1 MVSPDVGA
9 DALGERVVAWM
20 VAERP
25 ALDRLMAEEGSRA
38 LHEEFLLAEGG
49 ALPDARERLAR
60 ARAASARA
68 WLRHLA
74 RALEACWPDAPA
86 GMGERV
92 GAWLSSHGERLE
104 ALLIDEQ
111 AQLERRGRS
120 GDAFADQRAVELGAQ
135 TRLFAEA
142 VGAVVRPGGED
153 GPAFSRRVA
162 AWQREHAA
170 RGRAVV
176 DEAVGAGAE
185 GLSGADEARP
195 LWERAP
201 EEARRREAALL
212 WARVRFLAEGTAA
225 GLVTAGPPVSAEPGG

>member
-1 MVSPDVGA
+1 MVSPDAGA
-9 DALGERVVAWM
+9 DALGERLVGWM

-38 LHEEFLLAEGG
+38 IHEEFLLAEGG
-49 ALPDARERLAR
+49 ALPDAGQRLAR

-74 RALEACWPDAPA
+74 RGLEACWDGAPA
-86 GMGERV
+86 GMGEGV
-92 GAWLSSHGERLE
+92 GTWLARHGERLE
-104 ALLIDEQ
+104 ALLLDEQ

-135 TRLFAEA
+135 SRLFAEA

-162 AWQREHAA
+162 AWQQEHAA
-170 RGRAVV
+170 RARELVEA
-176 DEAVGAGAE
+176 AVGDGD
-185 GLSGADEARP
+185 GDLSGAAQAAP

-201 EEARRREAALL
+201 EEARRREAAIL
-212 WARVRFLAEGTAA
+212 WARVRLLAEGTAA
-225 GLVTAGPPVSAEPGG
+225 ALLAAGPPAPPERPG